1 MIQKFKRQISL
12 ESSFAPVVIG
22 VLIVYMWITS
32 PVFMTVVNLT
42 NILLQISIL
51 LIAAYG
57 MTFVIISGQLDLSQG
72 SANALVGVLA
82 ADFMVKSG
90 SLIFGLIIGLAVG
103 LLVGL
108 FNGYVTAW
116 LKVPSFITT
125 LGVLVMA
132 RGLAREV
139 TSGNTVGDLPTLFT
153 DFMSAK
159 VFGLQVPVYVAIS
172 YGLIFHVIL
181 ERTKFG
187 LHVVSIGGNAEAA
200 RRSGINVERVLL
212 GVFALSG
219 LSIAVS
225 GITLLGRVRA
235 GQPNASTLLELY
247 AVAAVILGGTR
258 LTGGKG
264 SIMQTTAGV
273 VLIGLIQN
281 ALNLKGVPSN
291 YQQVVLGAVFIA
303 AMTTDLFISG
313 ASSLVR
319 MISKILG
326 RPDHDVNKSV
336 AN

>member
-1 MIQKFKRQISL
+1 MTQKFKSQTSL

-22 VLIVYMWITS
+22 VLIVYMWISS
-32 PVFMTVVNLT
+32 PVFLTVVNLT

-57 MTFVIISGQLDLSQG
+57 MTFVVISGQLDLSQG

-90 SLIFGLIIGLAVG
+90 SLILGLTIGLAVG

-153 DFMSAK
+153 DFMSEK
-159 VFGLQVPVYVAIS
+159 VFGLQVPVYIAIA

-181 ERTKFG
+181 KRTKFG
-187 LHVVSIGGNAEAA
+187 LHVVSVGGNAEAA
-200 RRSGINVERVLL
+200 RRSGISVERVLL

-319 MISKILG
+319 MISKIFG
-326 RPDHDVNKSV
+326 RPDQDVIKSV

>member
-1 MIQKFKRQISL
+1 M
-12 ESSFAPVVIG
+12 
-22 VLIVYMWITS
+22 
-32 PVFMTVVNLT
+32 
-42 NILLQISIL
+42 
-51 LIAAYG
+51 
-57 MTFVIISGQLDLSQG
+57 
-72 SANALVGVLA
+72 
-82 ADFMVKSG
+82 
-90 SLIFGLIIGLAVG
+90 
-103 LLVGL
+103 
-108 FNGYVTAW
+108 
-116 LKVPSFITT
+116 
-125 LGVLVMA
+125 
-132 RGLAREV
+132 
-139 TSGNTVGDLPTLFT
+139 
-153 DFMSAK
+153 
-159 VFGLQVPVYVAIS
+159 
-172 YGLIFHVIL
+172 IFHVIL
-181 ERTKFG
+181 KRTKFG
-187 LHVVSIGGNAEAA
+187 LHVVSVGGNAEAA
-200 RRSGINVERVLL
+200 RRSGISVERVLL

-319 MISKILG
+319 MISKIFG
-326 RPDHDVNKSV
+326 RPDQDVIKSV

>member
-1 MIQKFKRQISL
+1 MMNKINFRKYL
-12 ESSFAPVVIG
+12 DSSFAPVV
-22 VLIVYMWITS
+22 VCLLVVYMWLTS
-32 PVFMTVVNLT
+32 PVFMTVNNWT

-57 MTFVIISGQLDLSQG
+57 MTFVIIAGQLDLSQG

-82 ADFMVKSG
+82 ADFMVRSG
-90 SLIFGLIIGLAVG
+90 NLVLGLFIG

-108 FNGYVTAW
+108 AIGFFNGYVTAW

-139 TSGNTVGDLPTLFT
+139 TSGNTVGDLPELFT
-153 DFMSAK
+153 DFMSRK
-159 VFGLQVPVYVAIS
+159 LFGIQVPVYIAFV
-172 YGLIFHVIL
+172 YGFVFHVIL
-181 ERTKFG
+181 KRTKFG
-187 LHVVSIGGNAEAA
+187 LHVLSVGGNAEAA
-200 RRSGINVERVLL
+200 RRSGINVKRVIL
-212 GVFALSG
+212 GVFVLSG

-264 SIMQTTAGV
+264 SMTQTTFGV
-273 VLIGLIQN
+273 VLIGIIQN

-291 YQQVVLGAVFIA
+291 YQQVVLGAVFIM
-303 AMTTDLFISG
+303 AMMTDFFVSG
-313 ASSLVR
+313 VSSTIQLVQR
-319 MISKILG
+319 YRGNPTKVSI
-326 RPDHDVNKSV
+326 NQ
-336 AN
+336 

>member
-1 MIQKFKRQISL
+1 MIQKYESRKSL
-12 ESSFAPVVIG
+12 DSSFAPVVI
-22 VLIVYMWITS
+22 VILFVYMWLSS
-32 PVFMTVVNLT
+32 PVFMTAVNLK
-42 NILLQISIL
+42 NVLLQISIL
-51 LIAAYG
+51 LIAGYG
-57 MTFVIISGQLDLSQG
+57 MTFVIIAGQLDLSQG

-82 ADFMVKSG
+82 ADYMVKSG
-90 SLIFGLIIGLAVG
+90 SLTVGILIGLVVG
-103 LLVGL
+103 LAIGL

-139 TSGNTVGDLPTLFT
+139 TSGNTVGDLPVVFT

-159 VFGLQVPVYVAIS
+159 ILGIQTPVYVAIV
-172 YGLIFHVIL
+172 YGIIFHVIL
-181 ERTKFG
+181 KNTKFG
-187 LHVVSIGGNAEAA
+187 LHVFSIGGNAEAA
-200 RRSGINVERVLL
+200 RRSGISVERVIL
-212 GVFALSG
+212 GVFVLSG

-264 SIMQTTAGV
+264 SIAQTTAGV
-273 VLIGLIQN
+273 LLIGLIQN

-291 YQQVVLGAVFIA
+291 YQQVVLGAVFIV
-303 AMTTDLFISG
+303 AMTTDLFISW
-313 ASSLVR
+313 ASS
-319 MISKILG
+319 IAHILTKVFS
-326 RPDHDVNKSV
+326 RQSQSQSVN
-336 AN
+336 